1 MKAKLGFAI
10 GVNVAVACLLMQGC
24 KAPRVTDNNYG
35 SDVKTVEAQPVSQP
49 VVAPTDDIKVAD
61 APVAAPKAGK
71 AAEAPVVVETAP
83 VAVETAPV
91 TVEPA
96 PVVVAPTTAPVAA
109 PAGADDFTV
118 YTVKPGDMLSKISKR
133 YNIRQKAILDLNP
146 GLAPNKLYAGKKIKL
161 PGKIGEAAPVA
172 PAVAAVPAEAASVTA
187 PKTVKAAKYTGETK
201 EYVVQRGD
209 SLSIIAHRNGTNVRT
224 LKELNGVSTDRV
236 FIGQKLKVPAAA
248 KAAEPAV
255 EKPAEVKVA
264 AKPAVKAEAKKAAE
278 VKAPVAKEAKVPA
291 AKEVK
296 APVAK
301 ETAAK
306 KAEVKED
313 VKAPAVEAKKAAA
326 APVAAPAAEAAK
338 PVEAVAAPVAEAT
351 APAAVEAPAPA
362 PVASEIHTVKEG
374 EDVVSIAI
382 SYGVSPSA
390 LMDAND
396 LKSSEVKPGDKLKI
410 PAKSAQ

>member
-35 SDVKTVEAQPVSQP
+35 SDVKTIEAQPIAQP
-49 VVAPTDDIKVAD
+49 VVVPTDDIKVAD
-61 APVAAPKAGK
+61 APKAPKAP
-71 AAEAPVVVETAP
+71 AVAPAP

-91 TVEPA
+91 TVETA
-96 PVVVAPTTAPVAA
+96 PVVVETAPVVAPAAA
-109 PAGADDFTV
+109 PAGADDFTI
-118 YTVKPGDMLSKISKR
+118 YTIKPGDMLSKISRR

-161 PGKIGEAAPVA
+161 PGKVGVAAPA
-172 PAVAAVPAEAASVTA
+172 AAVVSAEAASVTA
-187 PKTVKAAKYTGETK
+187 PKTVKAAKFTGETR

-209 SLSIIAHRNGTNVRT
+209 SLSIIAYRNGTNVRT
-224 LKELNGVSTDRV
+224 LKEINGVSTDRV
-236 FIGQKLKVPAAA
+236 FIGQKLKVPAA
-248 KAAEPAV
+248 K
-255 EKPAEVKVA
+255 A

-278 VKAPVAKEAKVPA
+278 VKAPVAKD
-291 AKEVK
+291 VK
-296 APVAK
+296 APVAKTAKAPVAKTAKAPAAK

-306 KAEVKED
+306 KVDVKEAA
-313 VKAPAVEAKKAAA
+313 KAPVVEEAQKAAA
-326 APVAAPAAEAAK
+326 APAGEAAK
-338 PVEAVAAPVAEAT
+338 PVEAAAAP
-351 APAAVEAPAPA
+351 AVEAATPADVKASAPAPA
-362 PVASEIHTVKEG
+362 ASEIHTVKEG

-410 PAKSAQ
+410 PAKIAQ